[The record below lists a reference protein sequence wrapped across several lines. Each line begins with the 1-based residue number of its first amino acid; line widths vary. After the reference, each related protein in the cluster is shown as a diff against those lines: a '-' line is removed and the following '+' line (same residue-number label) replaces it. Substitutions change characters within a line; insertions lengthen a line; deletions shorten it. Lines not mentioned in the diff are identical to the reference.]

1 VAERAG
7 TIAARAAFASAKGFC
22 AWRRNKAKGSKR
34 REAGLTVN
42 GGEAEHGGEAGP
54 GGAAPLTARV
64 ARGAGWIVAGRLAAG
79 LLGFVNTIIVARLL
93 APEDFGLVAMGLAAM
108 QLLTNVTDFGVGQ
121 AVIKFRDAG
130 RSEYDTLFTFSA
142 ARGVLIALFLGAAAP
157 LAARFYDDPRVFW
170 VFLGAGLYP
179 LLTGFSNPKFFE
191 FERALDYT
199 KEFASQFAGKVAA
212 VIVSVA
218 VAYMFRSYW
227 AIILGLAANGLVVL
241 GASYLLRPYRPRV
254 RFDAWRRVLDFSG
267 WLTGVALMSAL
278 NNKLDSLIVARF
290 AGPTGAGQFFMGQ
303 QFAELPTRE
312 IAFPISRAIYPGLAE
327 LQSETDRMRA
337 AFLKGVEALSAVA
350 MPAAIGFALV
360 AHDVIPLLVGEG
372 WSEAAR
378 VIAIVTPVMGL
389 QMPLLAV
396 QYYAMALGR
405 TRLVFIRE
413 LIFFLIRTPAF
424 IWGAHAH
431 GVFGA
436 AAAMAACGLVHVALN
451 LALYSR
457 AGGDSPLSPLWR
469 IRRTLGA
476 VALMAIVGWAA
487 LAIGAHE
494 GPILRVALAI
504 ALGACAYCVAHA
516 AMWRLEGAP
525 EGVERSVIRVLAPLL
540 AEAARRRRGA

>member
-1 VAERAG
+1 MNGSEAKQGVG
-7 TIAARAAFASAKGFC
+7 T
-22 AWRRNKAKGSKR
+22 
-34 REAGLTVN
+34 
-42 GGEAEHGGEAGP
+42 
-54 GGAAPLTARV
+54 PLTARV

-79 LLGFVNTIIVARLL
+79 MLGFVNTIIVARLL

-108 QLLTNVTDFGVGQ
+108 QFLTNITDFGVGQ
-121 AVIKFRDAG
+121 AVIRFRDAG

-142 ARGVLIALFLGAAAP
+142 ARGVLIALFLGATAP
-157 LAARFYDDPRVFW
+157 LAAQFYDDPRVFW

-199 KEFASQFAGKVAA
+199 KEFISQFVGKVAA

-218 VAYMFRSYW
+218 VAYAFRSYW

-241 GASYLLRPYRPRV
+241 GASYVLRPYRPRV

-327 LQSETDRMRA
+327 LQAETDRMRS

-350 MPAAIGFALV
+350 MPSAIGFALV

-372 WSEAAR
+372 WGEAAL

-396 QYYAMALGR
+396 QYYAMAQGR
-405 TRLVFIRE
+405 TKLVFIRE

-424 IWGAHAH
+424 VWGAHAH
-431 GVFGA
+431 GVLGA
-436 AAAMAACGLVHVALN
+436 AWAMAVCGLFHVALN

-457 AGGDSPLSPLWR
+457 VGGDSMLAPLWR

-476 VALMAIVGWAA
+476 VAVMAVAVAGSLSFAA
-487 LAIGAHE
+487 SAGPMLRLAFAV
-494 GPILRVALAI
+494 P
-504 ALGACAYCVAHA
+504 LGAAAYFAAHA
-516 AMWRLEGAP
+516 ALWRLEGAP
-525 EGVERSVIRVLAPLL
+525 EGVERSVSRMLEPMLKR
-540 AEAARRRRGA
+540 AARRMRGA